1 MLVDDDAGSVKRA
14 PSIAS
19 VNIDPTRFSV
29 SSGGTTLSQQQQQ
42 QQIPAS
48 KSSTDLHLPT
58 ISLPRKINLS
68 KYGNTTMTK
77 AFHNVEPIP
86 MSRIVAED
94 AAALEELA
102 GRQMLPSLP
111 REIPFKVIDL
121 QDKQDTSLFGSIAE
135 LLRYRA
141 SNSQGRIIPA
151 FTQVDD
157 KGKESASLTWEKLAA
172 RAEKVAMVI
181 RDKSALEVGSCVAI
195 LYRKTETIDFIVA
208 MLGCFIAGLV
218 AVPINAIEE
227 LSELWF
233 ILRVTNIHLVL
244 TTDNNLKTLT
254 KNMKSRNIDFPKNVD
269 WWPTNDF
276 GSLYAHQTK
285 TGKYSALRSTPLA
298 YIEYTKS
305 INGELKGV
313 AVSHQ
318 SIMNSCHAFTAATTE
333 TVIFTSEDN
342 TTSVLPNWDTQ
353 GADTLLTYLEPR
365 QQLGLNISIL
375 CSIYSGSHTIFA
387 SANVMET
394 PAVWIYVM
402 SKYKGNTWISQYWER
417 HHSNRLFHH
426 SDHCSGRIPRRVLR
440 SKILPKERSRSPHV
454 QQKDSA

>member
-1 MLVDDDAGSVKRA
+1 M
-14 PSIAS
+14 
-19 VNIDPTRFSV
+19 
-29 SSGGTTLSQQQQQ
+29 
-42 QQIPAS
+42 
-48 KSSTDLHLPT
+48 
-58 ISLPRKINLS
+58 SLPRKTNLS

-86 MSRIVAED
+86 VPRIVAED

-121 QDKQDTSLFGSIAE
+121 QDKQDTSLFGSLAE

-141 SNSQGRIIPA
+141 SNSQGRTIPA

-157 KGKESASLTWEKLAA
+157 KGKESATLTWEKLAA
-172 RAEKVAMVI
+172 RAEKIAMVL
-181 RDKSALEVGSCVAI
+181 RDKSALEVGSSVAI

-233 ILRVTNIHLVL
+233 VLRVTNIHLVL
-244 TTDNNLKTLT
+244 TTDSNLKTLT

-285 TGKYSALRSTPLA
+285 TGKYSILRSTPLA

-333 TVIFTSEDN
+333 TVVFTSSEDN

-365 QQLGLNISIL
+365 QQLGLNVSIL

-394 PAVWIYVM
+394 PAVWIYTM
-402 SKYKGNTWISQYWER
+402 SKYKGNT
-417 HHSNRLFHH
+417 
-426 SDHCSGRIPRRVLR
+426 
-440 SKILPKERSRSPHV
+440 
-454 QQKDSA
+454 